1 LEASGKKPQK
11 NNLITSK
18 FLLTKE
24 DVKAAEEKQLMC
36 LMEFVVGSFL
46 PVSICENVQFRQLI
60 ESHNPDAIPCSRE
73 NLRGVIVKKAASMRL
88 LAKDFLSGRNV
99 AITTD
104 CWTSR
109 ANEPYIS
116 LTAHLIED
124 DWTLASLDLCCEPF
138 PGTHKAAVIA
148 AKVSELHTKFGIPD
162 ANIICCVTDNEPT
175 NNKAADHMS
184 YEWIGCIDHLVELT
198 TGIAFDG
205 PGVKDV
211 MAKCRRI
218 VGHFSSSSQAQD
230 TLLRQ
235 QLVTGT
241 GTPLKVVQDVVTR
254 WWSTYSMVER
264 LLELRVSLHQLANI
278 DDKIAEI
285 MLSLQEWE
293 IVKQM
298 ERILKPFMHIQ
309 RFFEGQTYL
318 MSLT

>member
-1 LEASGKKPQK
+1 
-11 NNLITSK
+11 
-18 FLLTKE
+18 
-24 DVKAAEEKQLMC
+24 
-36 LMEFVVGSFL
+36 
-46 PVSICENVQFRQLI
+46 
-60 ESHNPDAIPCSRE
+60 
-73 NLRGVIVKKAASMRL
+73 
-88 LAKDFLSGRNV
+88 
-99 AITTD
+99 
-104 CWTSR
+104 
-109 ANEPYIS
+109 
-116 LTAHLIED
+116 
-124 DWTLASLDLCCEPF
+124 
-138 PGTHKAAVIA
+138 
-148 AKVSELHTKFGIPD
+148 
-162 ANIICCVTDNEPT
+162 
-175 NNKAADHMS
+175 MS

-309 RFFEGQTYL
+309 RFFEGQTYVTISHVPYMIKTL
-318 MSLT
+318 RGILEGFSNNEETEDNDEDHNHIDLKVLELVQSHRLALAKKEIVQK